1 VAGDRPVLGLGG
13 PLADHHRGVDDAA
26 LPAGIGS
33 AMRFAPGPAGPQ
45 RPGQFAAQLPASLHV
60 EGLIDGFVHQVPFP
74 LAGEL
79 DRKRVADLLRAPA
92 QRQLLLHE
100 IA

>member
-1 VAGDRPVLGLGG
+1 MAGDRPVLGLGG

-45 RPGQFAAQLPASLHV
+45 RPGQLAAQFTASCT
-60 EGLIDGFVHQVPFP
+60 
-74 LAGEL
+74 
-79 DRKRVADLLRAPA
+79 
-92 QRQLLLHE
+92 
-100 IA
+100 

>member
-1 VAGDRPVLGLGG
+1 MAGDRPVLGLGG
-13 PLADHHRGVDDAA
+13 PLADHHRRVDDAA

-45 RPGQFAAQLPASLHV
+45 RPGQFTAQFTASLHV
-60 EGLIDGFVHQVPFP
+60 EGPIDALVHQVPFP

-79 DRKRVADLLRAPA
+79 ARQRVADLLRTPV
-92 QRQLLLHE
+92 QLQLVLHE